1 MKKLISFLSILM
13 LLQFASFGQ
22 VTVSTVTLTGED
34 LPVIGETFDVPIT
47 VLNMPPSIFSLL
59 IYIDYDPTVMNYE
72 SFTNNQIALPDY
84 PFLSTTVAS
93 MSTTRLRIQVI
104 NFDFLNP
111 FGPFTLPDGDLVD
124 LHFNFQGGD
133 SPISFVDDPPQNC
146 TYNDGTVT
154 PIPNLIDGAILGG
167 FIDNTIGDG
176 AWETSGDWSLGVVPN
191 AYHNVLVQGMATVDS
206 DAACNDLSIEVDGEL
221 TVNMG
226 ASLDVA
232 GDILIDGDETGTA
245 SFVNKGTFTMAGE
258 ATVKQYLTGGYGST
272 PPYGNWHLISVPV
285 DAVESY
291 DVFLNCYLQTWDEP
305 NSTWVD
311 VQTDTTQAG
320 SQTLNTPM
328 MGYSTAFHGSADKML
343 EFTGT
348 LNDGAYSIAVTDD
361 GLSGDAD
368 LDGWNL
374 IGNPYPSALDVDGV
388 WTRVNVSNGVAYW
401 DETFD
406 NYRYYADGVPV
417 NDGSRYIPPMQ
428 GFFVKASGTGTIGV
442 TNETRAHTT
451 QGFYKSDPANTLR
464 LMVQHGDFTDE
475 TAIRF
480 VEDASIAYDEQFD
493 FFKLIA
499 SDVVPQIYSINS
511 DNESMAINALP
522 VIDENVPVNVG
533 LKPGVN
539 GMMSL
544 TASGLETFDSNIPV
558 WLYDQVA
565 DLNWNLRDNPVYNFV
580 ANTQDDVNRFS
591 IHFKSLTSV
600 AELDQAVANIFAY
613 NKQVYV
619 DAGNAKG
626 EIVVLN
632 VLGQEL
638 VREQLTEQMNVI
650 SLPVSNSYVVVK
662 VISDQGIS
670 SKKVFVN

>member
-1 MKKLISFLSILM
+1 MHKQKPYNMKKLSLLFSILLISSSVVLAQSLATDTFSEPNM
-13 LLQFASFGQ
+13 N
-22 VTVSTVTLTGED
+22 
-34 LPVIGETFDVPIT
+34 LPVIGTNFDVPVNIADFPGSLRYIEV
-47 VLNMPPSIFSLL
+47 VLE
-59 IYIDYDPTVMNYE
+59 YDPTVLEYTAVVNLQNPAHAAVVQFPSYGVIRVNY
-72 SFTNNQIALPDY
+72 NNIVLPFNVVDGKLFDIQFDY
-84 PFLSTTVAS
+84 S
-93 MSTTRLRIQVI
+93 
-104 NFDFLNP
+104 
-111 FGPFTLPDGDLVD
+111 
-124 LHFNFQGGD
+124 GGD
-133 SPISFVDDPPQNC
+133 SPLTF
-146 TYNDGTVT
+146 
-154 PIPNLIDGAILGG
+154 GAASRYRVGSIITNITDFTHGEVIGG
-167 FIDNTIGDG
+167 IVDNTIADG

-191 AYHNVLVQGMATVDS
+191 AYHNVFVQGMAIIDS
-206 DAACNDLSIEVDGEL
+206 DAACNDLTIEVDGEL

-258 ATVKQYLTGGYGST
+258 ATVKQFMVGGLA
-272 PPYGNWHLISVPV
+272 WHLVSVPV

-291 DVFLNCYLQTWDEP
+291 DVFLNCYLQTWDEL

-311 VQTDTTQAG
+311 VQIDTTQAG

-328 MGYSTAFHGSADKML
+328 MGYSAAFHGSADKML
-343 EFTGT
+343 VFTGN
-348 LNDGAYSIAVTDD
+348 LNDGAYSIGVTND
-361 GLSGDAD
+361 GTSGNAD
-368 LDGWNL
+368 YDGWNL
-374 IGNPYPSALDVDGV
+374 VGNPYPSALDVDGD

-442 TNETRAHTT
+442 SNETRAHTA

-464 LMVQHGDFTDE
+464 LRVQMDNFSDE
-475 TAIRF
+475 AVIRF
-480 VEDASIAYDEQFD
+480 VDESSVNYDEQYD

-544 TASGLETFDSNIPV
+544 TASGLETFDSNVPV

-580 ANTQDDVNRFS
+580 ASTGDDVNRFS

-670 SKKVFVN
+670 SRKVFVN

>member
-1 MKKLISFLSILM
+1 MN
-13 LLQFASFGQ
+13 
-22 VTVSTVTLTGED
+22 
-34 LPVIGETFDVPIT
+34 LPVIGTNFDVPVNIAGFPGNLRYIEV
-47 VLNMPPSIFSLL
+47 VLE
-59 IYIDYDPTVMNYE
+59 YDPTVLEYTAVANLQNPAYSAVVQFPSYGVIRVNYNNIVLPFNVTDGKLFDIQFDYRGGY
-72 SFTNNQIALPDY
+72 SPLTFGADSRYRVGSSIINITDFTNGE
-84 PFLSTTVAS
+84 V
-93 MSTTRLRIQVI
+93 
-104 NFDFLNP
+104 
-111 FGPFTLPDGDLVD
+111 DGGIVD
-124 LHFNFQGGD
+124 N
-133 SPISFVDDPPQNC
+133 II
-146 TYNDGTVT
+146 T
-154 PIPNLIDGAILGG
+154 
-167 FIDNTIGDG
+167 DG

-258 ATVKQYLTGGYGST
+258 ATVKQFMVGGLA
-272 PPYGNWHLISVPV
+272 WHLVSVPV
-285 DAVESY
+285 DEVESY

-328 MGYSTAFHGSADKML
+328 MGYSAAFHGAADKML
-343 EFTGT
+343 EFTGI
-348 LNDGAYSIAVTDD
+348 LNDGPYSIAVTND
-361 GLSGDAD
+361 GMSGDTD

-374 IGNPYPSALDVDGV
+374 VGNPYPSALDVDGAG
-388 WTRVNVSNGVAYW
+388 WTRTNVSTGVAYW
-401 DETFD
+401 DETID
-406 NYRYYADGVPV
+406 NYRYYGADMPLNG
-417 NDGSRYIPPMQ
+417 GSQFIPPMQ

-442 TNETRAHTT
+442 TNEARAHTT
-451 QGFYKSDPANTLR
+451 QGFYKSDPVNTLR
-464 LMVQHGDFTDE
+464 LMVQHGDYTDE

-480 VEDASIAYDEQFD
+480 LEDASVSYDEQYD

-499 SDVVPQIYSINS
+499 SDVVPQIYSVNA
-511 DNESMAINALP
+511 DEESMAINALP
-522 VIDENVPVNVG
+522 EIDENVPVTIG

-544 TASGLETFDSNIPV
+544 TASGLETFDSNVPV

-565 DLNWNLRDNPVYNFV
+565 DLNWNLRDDPVYNFV
-580 ANTQDDVNRFS
+580 ANTGDEVNRFS

-600 AELDQAVANIFAY
+600 PGIEQPVVNIYAY
-613 NKQVYV
+613 DKQLYV
-619 DAGNAKG
+619 DAGAESKG

-632 VLGQEL
+632 ILGQEL

-670 SKKVFVN
+670 SRKVFVN

>member
-1 MKKLISFLSILM
+1 MN
-13 LLQFASFGQ
+13 
-22 VTVSTVTLTGED
+22 
-34 LPVIGETFDVPIT
+34 LPVIGTNFDVPVNIANFPGSLRYIEV
-47 VLNMPPSIFSLL
+47 VLE
-59 IYIDYDPTVMNYE
+59 YDPTVLEYTAVVNLQNPAHSAVVQFPSYGVIRVNY
-72 SFTNNQIALPDY
+72 NNIVLPFNVADGKLFDIQFDY
-84 PFLSTTVAS
+84 S
-93 MSTTRLRIQVI
+93 
-104 NFDFLNP
+104 
-111 FGPFTLPDGDLVD
+111 
-124 LHFNFQGGD
+124 GGD
-133 SPISFVDDPPQNC
+133 SPLTF
-146 TYNDGTVT
+146 
-154 PIPNLIDGAILGG
+154 GAASRYRVGSVITNITDFTHGEVIGG
-167 FIDNTIGDG
+167 IVDNTIADG

-191 AYHNVLVQGMATVDS
+191 AYHNVYVQGMAIIDS
-206 DAACNDLSIEVDGEL
+206 DAACNDLTIEVDGEL

-232 GDILIDGDETGTA
+232 GDILIDGDEIGTA

-258 ATVKQYLTGGYGST
+258 ATVKQFMVGGLA
-272 PPYGNWHLISVPV
+272 WHLVSVPV

-320 SQTLNTPM
+320 SQTLNIPM

-374 IGNPYPSALDVDGV
+374 IGNPYPSALDVDGA

-522 VIDENVPVNVG
+522 AIDENLPVNVG

-539 GMMSL
+539 GMMAL

-580 ANTQDDVNRFS
+580 ANTEDDVNRFS

>member
-1 MKKLISFLSILM
+1 MKKLIILLGV
-13 LLQFASFGQ
+13 LLIIGSVSLAQI
-22 VTVSTVTLTGED
+22 VSTVTLTGED
-34 LPVIGETFDVPIT
+34 VPAVGGSVEIPINVSDFPLEVYGVI
-47 VLNMPPSIFSLL
+47 
-59 IYIDYDPTVMNYE
+59 IYMEYDPAVL
-72 SFTNNQIALPDY
+72 SFTGVTANSDPDKISVTNMT
-84 PFLSTTVAS
+84 STI
-93 MSTTRLRIQVI
+93 LRVQMYA
-104 NFDFLNP
+104 P
-111 FGPFTLPDGDLVD
+111 GFGLFSVPDGVLVSLGFTYLGGNSDLTF
-124 LHFNFQGGD
+124 LTTAPYASEYFNTA
-133 SPISFVDDPPQNC
+133 FVA
-146 TYNDGTVT
+146 VA
-154 PIPNLIDGAILGG
+154 IPNLIDGAVLGG
-167 FIDNTIGDG
+167 YVDNIIVDG
-176 AWETSGDWSLGVVPN
+176 AWETAVDWSLDVVPN
-191 AYHNVLVQGMATVDS
+191 AFHNVFVEGMVTIS
-206 DAACNDLSIEVDGEL
+206 SAAVANELTIEVDGEL
-221 TVNMG
+221 TVNTG

-232 GDILIDGDETGTA
+232 GDILIDGDDTGTG

-258 ATVKQYLTGGYGST
+258 ATVKQFMVGGLA
-272 PPYGNWHLISVPV
+272 WHLVSVPV

-311 VQTDTTQAG
+311 VQTDTTMAG
-320 SQTLNTPM
+320 SQILNTPM
-328 MGYSTAFHGSADKML
+328 KGYSTAFHGSADKML
-343 EFTGT
+343 EFVGT
-348 LNDGAYSIAVTDD
+348 LNDGPYSIAVTAL
-361 GLSGDAD
+361 GASGNVDY
-368 LDGWNL
+368 DGWNL
-374 IGNPYPSALDVDGV
+374 VGNPYPSALDVDGPG
-388 WTRVNVSNGVAYW
+388 WTRINVSTGVAYW
-401 DETFD
+401 DETID
-406 NYRYYADGVPV
+406 NYRYYAFGVPA
-417 NDGSRYIPPMQ
+417 NNGSQYIPPMQ
-428 GFFVKASGTGTIGV
+428 GFFVKASGNGTIGV
-442 TNETRAHTT
+442 TNDARAHTT
-451 QGFYKSDPANTLR
+451 QSFYKSDPANTLR
-464 LMVQHGDFTDE
+464 LAVQHGDFSDE
-475 TAIRF
+475 TVIRF
-480 VEDASIAYDEQFD
+480 IDEASVNYDEHFD

-522 VIDENVPVNVG
+522 AIDENVPVNVG

-580 ANTQDDVNRFS
+580 ANTEDDVNRFS

-600 AELDQAVANIFAY
+600 PELDQAVANIFAY